1 MKISTLYLIWFA
13 LPGSLLPSFIAHGEP
28 RLQSHIPALLQFA
41 EQYQVQPI
49 PEITPKVAPPCVSD
63 FSKLAEKKV
72 KSPTAKASI
81 NYGSWQIKDTELQR
95 QRETITQLKR
105 QLSSLQEQVKSSAA
119 MKVHSPA
126 VDWQSISQLAKNL
139 RQALTISPSEQQAAE
154 QIKQAQQESALALK
168 NEQNARTELATF
180 KSKNSELQQ
189 QLILVKSES
198 EHLNKS
204 HNDLSMLQKSSAIQ
218 ITELLND
225 LKELEV
231 RAPLQVSAEH
241 LKIAKT
247 RQDYAAGI
255 SLGEEILNMQAER
268 DRWGVQTDKQLILA
282 GITDA
287 FAGERRLSDDVLNIA
302 LTEAENEV
310 IKAREKM
317 QADQTNTDDDF
328 LEKFKQDEQVKQA
341 TGGGWYKIDYS
352 GDIPIAAGS
361 IVDVVVKEMLT
372 DGTVIQDMETSGV
385 TLSQPVADF
394 PPLFK
399 EAISQLKNHG
409 SMTLVVPPALAYG
422 EKGFPPKVPPHATMV
437 YQLRIAEMYPQ
448 EDKRST
454 RPMSN

>member
-1 MKISTLYLIWFA
+1 M
-13 LPGSLLPSFIAHGEP
+13 
-28 RLQSHIPALLQFA
+28 
-41 EQYQVQPI
+41 
-49 PEITPKVAPPCVSD
+49 
-63 FSKLAEKKV
+63 
-72 KSPTAKASI
+72 
-81 NYGSWQIKDTELQR
+81 
-95 QRETITQLKR
+95 
-105 QLSSLQEQVKSSAA
+105 
-119 MKVHSPA
+119 
-126 VDWQSISQLAKNL
+126 
-139 RQALTISPSEQQAAE
+139 
-154 QIKQAQQESALALK
+154 
-168 NEQNARTELATF
+168 
-180 KSKNSELQQ
+180 
-189 QLILVKSES
+189 
-198 EHLNKS
+198 
-204 HNDLSMLQKSSAIQ
+204 
-218 ITELLND
+218 
-225 LKELEV
+225 
-231 RAPLQVSAEH
+231 
-241 LKIAKT
+241 
-247 RQDYAAGI
+247 
-255 SLGEEILNMQAER
+255 
-268 DRWGVQTDKQLILA
+268 QTDKQLILA

-341 TGGGWYKIDYS
+341 TGGVWYKIDYS